1 LSSGYVVAGFE
12 VLTTII
18 DNFIFSPNFNNNFTQ
33 QDLINFFENRC
44 NKFLHSF
51 GCDFKGKKRY
61 DKFIK
66 KKISLL
72 DYCRNSGFYGNS
84 EFILDSGGF
93 QLSIGILNKEES
105 TDLQDL
111 YYNFLNQYINKYNRA
126 FIFDMP
132 PGPGCTVFKTFKDVY
147 EGNKQ
152 SYLRASE
159 FPQHVRDKIIY
170 IHHFRTP
177 KLWDIYTKILD
188 ENNLFDKFKYHG
200 TGGIVANLSTDL
212 AIPCIIY
219 VLPLITLLNR
229 TIKTKRNYLNFHV
242 LGGAGFRDILFY
254 EMFRIH
260 IKEKHNIELNI
271 TYDSSGI
278 FKALMI
284 AKFIHIIK
292 DDSVFKVNIGTMNL
306 EKRHKNSNIQIID
319 LYREG
324 INKFSDD
331 NNFKR
336 INLENIYD
344 STTGTFYED
353 IRLYSMLCV
362 LNNYSEITQYFQNI
376 VEELYTLYKNK
387 QYEGFN
393 EKIELITRRLN
404 NEKITRKQNAKSAS
418 LIKSLDMLT
427 DLDEEYCKYL
437 VDKFLMKDEFTE
449 LEKKKLYTI

>member
-1 LSSGYVVAGFE
+1 M
-12 VLTTII
+12 
-18 DNFIFSPNFNNNFTQ
+18 
-33 QDLINFFENRC
+33 
-44 NKFLHSF
+44 
-51 GCDFKGKKRY
+51 
-61 DKFIK
+61 
-66 KKISLL
+66 SLL
-72 DYCRNSGFYGNS
+72 
-84 EFILDSGGF
+84 
-93 QLSIGILNKEES
+93 
-105 TDLQDL
+105 DLQDL
-111 YYNFLNQYINKYNRA
+111 YYDFLNQYHSKYDRA

-132 PGPGCTVFKTFKDVY
+132 PGPGCVVFKTFKDVY

-152 SYLRASE
+152 SYLRAAE
-159 FPQHVRDKIIY
+159 FPQEVRDKIIY

-177 KLWDIYTKILD
+177 KLWEIYTKILD
-188 ENNLFDKFKYHG
+188 DYQLFDKFKYHG

-229 TIKTKRNYLNFHV
+229 VIKTKRNFLNFHV

-260 IKEKHNIELNI
+260 VLKKHNIELNV

-292 DDSVFKVNIGTMNL
+292 DDSVFKINIGTSNL
-306 EKRHKNSNIQIID
+306 DKRHKNSNIQIID

-331 NNFKR
+331 NSFKK
-336 INLENIYD
+336 IDLKNIYD
-344 STTGTFYED
+344 PGTKTFYED
-353 IRLYSMLCV
+353 IRLYSMLCT
-362 LNNYSEITQYFQNI
+362 LNNYSEITSYFQNK
-376 VEELYTLYKNK
+376 VNELYELYQNK
-387 QYEGFN
+387 LYGEFN
-393 EKIELITRRLN
+393 ERIELITRRLN
-404 NEKITRKQNAKSAS
+404 NEKITRKQYAKSSS

-427 DLDEEYCKYL
+427 NLDEDYCKYL

>member
-1 LSSGYVVAGFE
+1 MSSGYVVAGFE

-111 YYNFLNQYINKYNRA
+111 YYNFLNQYTNKYNRA

-278 FKALMI
+278 FKAFAI

-292 DDSVFKVNIGTMNL
+292 ENSVFKINIKSLNLNKRHINSDLKIMNL
-306 EKRHKNSNIQIID
+306 YQDCLNQ
-319 LYREG
+319 
-324 INKFSDD
+324 FSDE

-336 INLENIYD
+336 ISLDSVYD
-344 STTGTFYED
+344 INTKTFYED
-353 IRLYSMLCV
+353 VRLYSMLYI
-362 LNNYSEITQYFQNI
+362 LNNYSIITSYFQNI
-376 VEELYTLYKNK
+376 IHDIYDLYKNK
-387 QYEGFN
+387 LYTEFN
-393 EKIELITRRLN
+393 ERIEMITRKLN
-404 NEKITRKQNAKSAS
+404 GNKITRKQSAKSMS
-418 LIKSLDMLT
+418 LIKSLDMLSN
-427 DLDEEYCKYL
+427 LDEEYCKYL
-437 VDKFLMKDEFTE
+437 VNKFLMKDEFTE
-449 LEKKKLYTI
+449 LEKKKLLKI